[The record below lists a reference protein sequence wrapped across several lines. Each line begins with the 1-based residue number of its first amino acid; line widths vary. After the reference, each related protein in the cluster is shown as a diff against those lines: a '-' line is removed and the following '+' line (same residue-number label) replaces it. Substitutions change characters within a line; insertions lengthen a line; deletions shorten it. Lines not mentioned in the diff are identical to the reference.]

1 MDDFCAQQKCRNEG
15 NHSFAT
21 KRFQK
26 KHTSTKSSFPLYGKI
41 LSARSDIIEIHA
53 TKKCCGV
60 HGDMISLFGFVKE
73 CLVNIGFKIG
83 LIAG

>member
-26 KHTSTKSSFPLYGKI
+26 KHTPTKSSFPLYGKI
-41 LSARSDIIEIHA
+41 LSARTDIIEIHA
-53 TKKCCGV
+53 TKNVVVCMVTCFHFLG
-60 HGDMISLFGFVKE
+60 LFGIAWLI
-73 CLVNIGFKIG
+73 LVLKSG
-83 LIAG
+83 